1 MGKQKSF
8 EKIFLFV
15 CIVSICNFINRHHS
29 VSCDP
34 MSTKDGDELLASLQN
49 LDMNTKK
56 ITDLLNGYKNERTS
70 EHSTTNIDLHPSLW
84 SSEYYK
90 VVNPKTE
97 TQTVTF
103 NQSSVQQPSK
113 PISIDNKSA
122 SENIISERNKTLQDD
137 FLARLTTR
145 NQKKTKERHQ
155 SSYKIQRES
164 NDGAENELIGF
175 GASSRTVIQ
184 PVASNSNT
192 SFNGEN
198 SDNALK
204 WIKTIGKMFDF
215 NFARLI
221 FQNNSN
227 SDTIFKNRNT

>member
-1 MGKQKSF
+1 MGTQKSF
-8 EKIFLFV
+8 KQLFV
-15 CIVSICNFINRHHS
+15 CLCIVSVCNFISLHHG
-29 VSCDP
+29 VICDP

-56 ITDLLNGYKNERTS
+56 ITDFLNGYKNERTS
-70 EHSTTNIDLHPSLW
+70 EPSTTNIELHPSLW

-103 NQSSVQQPSK
+103 NQSSPQQPLN
-113 PISIDNKSA
+113 PISIDNESG
-122 SENIISERNKTLQDD
+122 SENIISKRNKTLQED
-137 FLARLTTR
+137 FLVRLRTR
-145 NQKKTKERHQ
+145 NRKKTKERHQ

-184 PVASNSNT
+184 PVASNTNT
-192 SFNGEN
+192 SFSDEKN
-198 SDNALK
+198 DNALK
-204 WIKTIGKMFDF
+204 WIKTVGKIFDF
-215 NFARLI
+215 
-221 FQNNSN
+221 
-227 SDTIFKNRNT
+227 T